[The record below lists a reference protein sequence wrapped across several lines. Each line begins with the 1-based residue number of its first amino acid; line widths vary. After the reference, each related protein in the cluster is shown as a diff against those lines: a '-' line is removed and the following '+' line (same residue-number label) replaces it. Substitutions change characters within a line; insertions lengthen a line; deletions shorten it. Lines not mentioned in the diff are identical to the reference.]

1 MEKKGINL
9 CELHVSFLFVKTAI
23 SSTAQDKLPLF
34 VFNSI
39 IHFAIIYVYRKDNL
53 EIIETR
59 FFINKSQ
66 CQDPGKRKDKS
77 RAMQRKN
84 AKKKSRRSRNV
95 ISKATTYWTR
105 FLRLTGDVRG
115 LNFHYVCAVMRA
127 MASVNH
133 ERVTFRKNVQ
143 WFQLT

>member
-1 MEKKGINL
+1 MSRSRKEEGQVESNAKK
-9 CELHVSFLFVKTAI
+9 E
-23 SSTAQDKLPLF
+23 
-34 VFNSI
+34 
-39 IHFAIIYVYRKDNL
+39 R
-53 EIIETR
+53 
-59 FFINKSQ
+59 
-66 CQDPGKRKDKS
+66 
-77 RAMQRKN
+77 
-84 AKKKSRRSRNV
+84 KKKSRRSRNV

-143 WFQLT
+143 